1 MTLSIPNFSEA
12 RILVVGDVM
21 LDRYWSGPTSRIS
34 PEAPVPVVN
43 VNDIEDRAGGAG
55 NVALNIASLT
65 ASAGILGLVGNDSN
79 ATILENALE
88 HPLIKRAFT
97 RIDTH
102 PTITKLR
109 VLSRHQQLIRLDFEE
124 HFHNVDNQALLD
136 SFAQEVKNYQ
146 VVVFSDYGKGAL
158 HNIEQ
163 FIDVARKA
171 GKTILIDPKGSDFS
185 RYRGASLITPN
196 MSEFEG
202 VVGPCKDEAELLSKG
217 FALLSE
223 LDLEALLVTRSEK
236 GMTLLQKGK
245 QPVHLAA
252 TAQEVYDVT
261 GAGDTVISVL
271 AAAIAAGSDFPQ
283 ATALA
288 NTAAALVVAKLGTAT
303 VSLSELRK
311 AAKADAKAHD
321 GIMNEDDLL
330 AVIAQ
335 AKADGETLVMT
346 NGCFDILH
354 PGHVSY
360 LKQAKKLGDRLIVAV
375 NTDDSVKRL
384 KGPDRPIN
392 NTAHRMDVL
401 AGLASVDYVVPFSE
415 DTPQRLIAKLLP
427 NILVK
432 GGDYK
437 VEDIAGAQEVLA
449 NGGQVQVLNF
459 EEGCSTTN
467 IINSIKQHNE

>member
-97 RIDTH
+97 RIESH

-321 GIMNEDDLL
+321 GIMDENDLL

-392 NTAHRMDVL
+392 NTEHRMDVL